1 MQTQAD
7 VSLATRVADFESEWS
22 GRSEQELVDTARR
35 GDEQAFR
42 EIVRRLEGRVAATV
56 IGMLGPGP
64 EADDVGQETFVR
76 LYRALPKFRGDSTLA
91 SYVTRIAINLCRN
104 EWQRRKRRSDIFVR
118 DESDQ
123 SDNVPG
129 PAGDADS
136 LPERD
141 LIRRA
146 LLQLAAEYREVIVLR
161 LMDGFSTREAAGIL
175 DVPEG
180 TVTSRLAR
188 GQMKLRAILEPMLK
202 EAS

>member
-64 EADDVGQETFVR
+64 EADDVGQEAFVR
-76 LYRALPKFRGDSTLA
+76 LYRALPTFRGDSTLA

-129 PAGDADS
+129 PAGDAES
-136 LPERD
+136 LPARD

-146 LLQLAAEYREVIVLR
+146 LLQRRARARSVPGHQR
-161 LMDGFSTREAAGIL
+161 AGDL
-175 DVPEG
+175 PG
-180 TVTSRLAR
+180 
-188 GQMKLRAILEPMLK
+188 
-202 EAS
+202 

>member
-7 VSLATRVADFESEWS
+7 VSLAARVADFESEWS

-64 EADDVGQETFVR
+64 EADDVGQEAFVR

-118 DESDQ
+118 DESSQ
-123 SDNVPG
+123 SENVPG
-129 PAGDADS
+129 PAGDAES

-141 LIRRA
+141 LVRRA
-146 LLQLAAEYREVIVLR
+146 LLQLSSEYREVIVLR

-180 TVTSRLAR
+180 TLTSRLAR

>member
-7 VSLATRVADFESEWS
+7 VSLAARVADFESEWS

-64 EADDVGQETFVR
+64 EADDVGQEAFVR

-123 SDNVPG
+123 SENVPG
-129 PAGDADS
+129 PAGDAES

-146 LLQLAAEYREVIVLR
+146 LLQLDSEYREVIVLR

-180 TVTSRLAR
+180 TLTSRLAR

>member
-22 GRSEQELVDTARR
+22 GRPEQGLVDTARR

-91 SYVTRIAINLCRN
+91 SYVTRIASNLCRN

-123 SDNVPG
+123 ADNVPG

-141 LIRRA
+141 LFRRA

>member
-22 GRSEQELVDTARR
+22 GRPEQELVDTARR

-64 EADDVGQETFVR
+64 EADDVGQEVFVR

-104 EWQRRKRRSDIFVR
+104 EWQRRKRRSNIFVR

>member
-7 VSLATRVADFESEWS
+7 VSLATRVANFESEWS
-22 GRSEQELVDTARR
+22 GRPEQELVDTARR

-123 SDNVPG
+123 ADNVPG
-129 PAGDADS
+129 PAGDAES

-175 DVPEG
+175 DMPEG

>member
-7 VSLATRVADFESEWS
+7 VSLATRVANFESEWS
-22 GRSEQELVDTARR
+22 GRPEQELVDTARR

-129 PAGDADS
+129 PAGDAES

-175 DVPEG
+175 DMPEG

>member
-22 GRSEQELVDTARR
+22 GRPEQGLVDTARR

-129 PAGDADS
+129 PAGDAES

-141 LIRRA
+141 LVRRA

-202 EAS
+202 ESS

>member
-1 MQTQAD
+1 
-7 VSLATRVADFESEWS
+7 VADFESEWS

-35 GDEQAFR
+35 SDEQAFR

>member
-1 MQTQAD
+1 M
-7 VSLATRVADFESEWS
+7 
-22 GRSEQELVDTARR
+22 
-35 GDEQAFR
+35 
-42 EIVRRLEGRVAATV
+42 RRLEGRVAATV

-129 PAGDADS
+129 PAGDAES

-141 LIRRA
+141 LVRRA

-202 EAS
+202 ESS

>member
-7 VSLATRVADFESEWS
+7 VSLAARVADFESEWS
-22 GRSEQELVDTARR
+22 GRSEQELVETARR

-64 EADDVGQETFVR
+64 EADDVGQEAFVR

-118 DESDQ
+118 DES
-123 SDNVPG
+123 SHSENVPG
-129 PAGDADS
+129 PAGDAES

-141 LIRRA
+141 LVRRA
-146 LLQLAAEYREVIVLR
+146 LLQLSSEYREVIVLR

-180 TVTSRLAR
+180 TLTSRLAR